1 MPSRFCLRFRM
12 FYLRAPSDDR
22 ILALLDGLRDAEL
35 TYAPQGSTREDLSHA
50 PTGFVLDR
58 YGVELG
64 RGRAVFDRA
73 RAALSRIENYPP
85 SFTRIVRRPTKL
97 EPGGQFATVVSH
109 MGFCSVH
116 PCRILYVIDEPAR
129 FGFGFGTLPG
139 HAECGE
145 ERFLVS
151 LEDETVRYDVQAF
164 SRPHAP
170 LARLGAPV
178 TRAYQR
184 RFQRETVQVMRRA
197 SAA

>member
-1 MPSRFCLRFRM
+1 M
-12 FYLRAPSDDR
+12 FYLRAPSEDR

-35 TYAPQGSTREDLSHA
+35 TYAPQGSTREDLSRP

-64 RGRAVFDRA
+64 RGRHVFDRA

-97 EPGGQFATVVSH
+97 EPGVRFATVVSH

-139 HAECGE
+139 HAESGE
-145 ERFLVS
+145 ERFVVT
-151 LEDETVRYDVQAF
+151 LEDQSVRYDVQAF
-164 SRPHAP
+164 SRPHAL

-184 RFQRETVQVMRRA
+184 RFQRETVEAMRRA